1 MLNSCIS
8 GICSNISVL
17 LIKLLRNVEYA
28 ITHFQMIHF
37 SILLKFNLIYYENI
51 FMSGVKDIMSK
62 ILPCK
67 LKQVKTFV
75 QNGLRFA
82 VMISLVPSKG
92 QYMKKL

>member
-1 MLNSCIS
+1 M
-8 GICSNISVL
+8 
-17 LIKLLRNVEYA
+17 IKLFRNVEYV
-28 ITHFQMIHF
+28 IIHFQMIHF
-37 SILLKFNLIYYENI
+37 SILLKFIIMKTYLCQECD
-51 FMSGVKDIMSK
+51 VKDSMSK

-92 QYMKKL
+92 QYMKHL

>member
-1 MLNSCIS
+1 M
-8 GICSNISVL
+8 
-17 LIKLLRNVEYA
+17 
-28 ITHFQMIHF
+28 ITYLCQ
-37 SILLKFNLIYYENI
+37 ECD
-51 FMSGVKDIMSK
+51 VKDIMSK

-82 VMISLVPSKG
+82 VMISLFPSKG